1 MRALVDTSVFVALE
15 TGRAIDRSALPA
27 DADTFVSVITV
38 GELHAGVLAAQD
50 VDTRVRRLRTLNGL
64 AAMEVVPVVEPVAAE
79 WARLRVYLAEQGRR
93 VNVNDLWIA
102 ATAAALEI
110 PLVTQGGDFDPLDGA
125 RGLTILR
132 V

>member
-15 TGRAIDRSALPA
+15 TGRAIDRSVLPS

-110 PLVTQGGDFDPLDGA
+110 PLVTQDADFDPLEGA